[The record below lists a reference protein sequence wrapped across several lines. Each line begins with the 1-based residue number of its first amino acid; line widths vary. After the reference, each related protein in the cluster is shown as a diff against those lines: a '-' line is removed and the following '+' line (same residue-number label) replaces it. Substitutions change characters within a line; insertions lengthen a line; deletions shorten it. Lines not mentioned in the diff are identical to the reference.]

1 MVTSKKKLPPN
12 WNYFQE
18 RLEDV
23 SLLDRAVTIE
33 CDGTAADLA
42 VPVGGKRR
50 GGWIALKSLRLC
62 RDAIRQLR
70 GREGFPNLRIQCT
83 GAVPEYLVWWGDEMP
98 DGVAER
104 GRFFGYS
111 EKAIQKYLKK
121 RRAKD
126 LRAGE
131 GSGNS

>member
-1 MVTSKKKLPPN
+1 
-12 WNYFQE
+12 
-18 RLEDV
+18 
-23 SLLDRAVTIE
+23 
-33 CDGTAADLA
+33 
-42 VPVGGKRR
+42 
-50 GGWIALKSLRLC
+50 
-62 RDAIRQLR
+62 
-70 GREGFPNLRIQCT
+70 
-83 GAVPEYLVWWGDEMP
+83 MP